1 MVGDSGGAY
10 SAALHN
16 VVDRLGIA
24 DRIRLLP
31 VTPDTNEWYLAADAF
46 ILGSDVESLPRSM
59 LEAMAFGVPVLG
71 SAVFGVPELIDDGV
85 NGLLFEPSSARD
97 AENVLRRFLQL
108 SANERRSL
116 GVAGQK
122 LVESTRS
129 SDIYAGQYR
138 DLLTALVDDPNV
150 LPKVALFGL
159 DAS

>member
-1 MVGDSGGAY
+1 
-10 SAALHN
+10 
-16 VVDRLGIA
+16 
-24 DRIRLLP
+24 
-31 VTPDTNEWYLAADAF
+31 
-46 ILGSDVESLPRSM
+46 M